1 MDSYE
6 STRRGFIKKLG
17 LSVGIAAAYSG
28 AKGAKIIE
36 NNIDFPL
43 TDNQQK
49 FIHKYEEWMNQF
61 VEIIKARRSN
71 PDDLEINMKL
81 MRLSEQ
87 HETWQKEVIE
97 YMKEDNFAKHYMIV
111 TQRMTDEID

>member
-17 LSVGIAAAYSG
+17 LSVGMAAAVSG

-36 NNIDFPL
+36 KHIDFPL
-43 TDNQQK
+43 TDDQQK
-49 FIHKYEEWMNQF
+49 FIESYEDWMDKF
-61 VEIIKARRSN
+61 VDIIKARRTN
-71 PDDLEINMKL
+71 PDDLDLNLKL

-87 HETWQKEVIE
+87 HESWQKEVVE
-97 YMKEDNFAKHYMIV
+97 YMKDDNFAKHYMIV

>member
-17 LSVGIAAAYSG
+17 LSVGMAAVYSG

-36 NNIDFPL
+36 KHIDFPL
-43 TDNQQK
+43 TSDQQK
-49 FIHKYEEWMNQF
+49 FIESYEDWMDNF
-61 VEIIKARRSN
+61 IEIIKARRTN
-71 PDDLEINMKL
+71 PDDLELNLKL

-87 HETWQKEVIE
+87 HESWQKEVVE
-97 YMKEDNFAKHYMIV
+97 YMKDDNFAKHYMIV